1 MDYKKLGF
9 RVRQQREL
17 NQLTQA
23 QLAEK
28 AGVTTSFIGHIER
41 GEKKASVE
49 TVVSLC
55 NAMAISP
62 SVLLQDSL
70 NDGAMQSQLT
80 IDADNED
87 LMKGIMHMLREHAK
101 KQEYR

>member
-23 QLAEK
+23 GLAEL

-49 TVVSLC
+49 TVVALC

-70 NDGAMQSQLT
+70 NDGAMQSQLAM
-80 IDADNED
+80 DADNED
-87 LMKGIMHMLREHAK
+87 LMKGIMHMLREHAR
-101 KQEYR
+101 KQEYH

>member
-1 MDYKKLGF
+1 MGY

-28 AGVTTSFIGHIER
+28 AGVTMSFIGHIER

-49 TVVSLC
+49 TVVALC
-55 NAMAISP
+55 NAMDISP

-70 NDGAMQSQLT
+70 SDGAMQSQLT
-80 IDADNED
+80 IDENNED
-87 LMKGIMHMLREHAK
+87 LMKGIMHMLREHAR
-101 KQEYR
+101 KQEYH

>member
-87 LMKGIMHMLREHAK
+87 LMKGIMHMLREHAR